1 MDQST
6 HEIRRDYWFDI
17 VTRCSQRPDGCTVRQ
32 WLAESGIKEK
42 AYYYWLRKFRK
53 EALTEFKTEL
63 PVVSKREQ
71 ITFAE
76 IPVGTTGL
84 KAPATEEFS
93 FKPDAVIRIKSSIPM
108 CRLTV
113 AIIIKSANQQ
123 QHLLFRQRALQRDY
137 LILITNCIK
146 NVA

>member
-6 HEIRRDYWFDI
+6 HEVRRDYWFDI

-32 WLAESGIKEK
+32 SFAESGIKEK

-53 EALTEFKTEL
+53 EALTELKPEL
-63 PVVSKREQ
+63 PVVSKQEP

-84 KAPATEEFS
+84 KAPATKEFS
-93 FKPDAVIRIKSSIPM
+93 FKPDAVIRIKDVTMAVSNTISG
-108 CRLTV
+108 T
-113 AIIIKSANQQ
+113 
-123 QHLLFRQRALQRDY
+123 LLLELLQGM
-137 LILITNCIK
+137 NNAC
-146 NVA
+146 

>member
-6 HEIRRDYWFDI
+6 HEVRRDYWFDI

-63 PVVSKREQ
+63 PVISKREP

-84 KAPATEEFS
+84 KEPATEELS
-93 FKPDAVIRIKSSIPM
+93 FKPDAVIRIKDVTLAVSNTIS
-108 CRLTV
+108 V
-113 AIIIKSANQQ
+113 S
-123 QHLLFRQRALQRDY
+123 LLSELLRGMNNA
-137 LILITNCIK
+137 C
-146 NVA
+146 

>member
-6 HEIRRDYWFDI
+6 HEVRRDYWFDI
-17 VTRCSQRPDGCTVRQ
+17 VTKCSQRPDGCTVRQ

-53 EALTEFKTEL
+53 EALTELKPEL
-63 PVVSKREQ
+63 PVVSKQEP

-84 KAPATEEFS
+84 KAPATKVFS
-93 FKPDAVIRIKSSIPM
+93 FKPDAVIRIKDVTMAVSNTISG
-108 CRLTV
+108 T
-113 AIIIKSANQQ
+113 
-123 QHLLFRQRALQRDY
+123 LLLELLQGM
-137 LILITNCIK
+137 NNAC
-146 NVA
+146 

>member
-6 HEIRRDYWFDI
+6 HEVRRDYWFDI

-53 EALTEFKTEL
+53 EALTELKPEL
-63 PVVSKREQ
+63 PVVSKQES

-93 FKPDAVIRIKSSIPM
+93 FKPDAVIRIKDVTMAVSNTISG
-108 CRLTV
+108 T
-113 AIIIKSANQQ
+113 
-123 QHLLFRQRALQRDY
+123 LLLELLQGM
-137 LILITNCIK
+137 NNAC
-146 NVA
+146 

>member
-6 HEIRRDYWFDI
+6 HEVRRSYWFDI
-17 VTRCSQRPDGCTVRQ
+17 VTKCSQRPDGCTVRQ

-53 EALTEFKTEL
+53 EALTELKPEL
-63 PVVSKREQ
+63 PVVSKQEP

-76 IPVGTTGL
+76 IPVGSTGL

-93 FKPDAVIRIKSSIPM
+93 FKPDAVIRIKDVTMAVSNTISGTF
-108 CRLTV
+108 L
-113 AIIIKSANQQ
+113 SE
-123 QHLLFRQRALQRDY
+123 LLRGMNNA
-137 LILITNCIK
+137 C
-146 NVA
+146 

>member
-53 EALTEFKTEL
+53 EALTELKPEL
-63 PVVSKREQ
+63 PVVSKQES

-84 KAPATEEFS
+84 KEPATEEFS
-93 FKPDAVIRIKSSIPM
+93 FKPDVVIRIKDVT
-108 CRLTV
+108 LTV
-113 AIIIKSANQQ
+113 SNTISVS
-123 QHLLFRQRALQRDY
+123 LLSELLRGMNNA
-137 LILITNCIK
+137 C
-146 NVA
+146 